1 MGPNGSGSIGT
12 WVAGA
17 RPRTL
22 PAAVAPVAV
31 GSGVA
36 AYEGAFDLV
45 RALLA
50 LIVALSLQVG
60 VNYANDYSDGVKGT
74 DQDRVGPVR
83 LVGQGLATAESV
95 KMAAFAALGLG
106 AAAGFI
112 LVALSGS
119 WWLLAVGAGA
129 IAAAWLYTGGPR
141 PYGYAGLGEA
151 FVFVFFGLVA
161 VMGTAYTQTSH
172 LTWLAFAAALPPGL
186 WSMAIL
192 MANNL
197 RDIPTDEVVGK
208 RTLAVKL
215 GDSRS
220 RRLFAA
226 TVLAGF
232 VVVASLAVVTVWALM
247 ALLALPLAYRPI
259 STVMAGATGKSLVPV
274 LSGTSQ
280 VLLAGGLLLGLGL
293 AIGGVL

>member
-1 MGPNGSGSIGT
+1 MVSSSQTTVGQ

-36 AYEGAFDLV
+36 AYEEAFGPL

-50 LIVALSLQVG
+50 LVVALSLQVG
-60 VNYANDYSDGVKGT
+60 VNYANDYSDGVRGT
-74 DQDRVGPVR
+74 DHDRVGPVR
-83 LVGQGLATAESV
+83 LVGQGLASARSV
-95 KMAAFAALGLG
+95 KIAAFSALGFGGL
-106 AAAGFI
+106 AGFI

-119 WWLLAVGAGA
+119 WWLLVVGAAA
-129 IAAAWLYTGGPR
+129 IASAWLYTGGPR

-172 LTWLAFAAALPPGL
+172 LTWLAFTAALPPGL

-197 RDIPTDEVVGK
+197 RDIPTDREAGK

-220 RRLFAA
+220 RQLFAA
-226 TVLAGF
+226 TMLVGFMVIAGLAF
-232 VVVASLAVVTVWALM
+232 ITPWAL
-247 ALLALPLAYRPI
+247 LGLIALPLAFRPI
-259 STVMAGATGKSLVPV
+259 STVLAGATGKDLIPV

-293 AIGGVL
+293 AVGGSF

>member
-1 MGPNGSGSIGT
+1 MTSSSRTTVGQ

-36 AYEGAFDLV
+36 AYEGAFDLI

-50 LIVALSLQVG
+50 LVVALSLQVG
-60 VNYANDYSDGVKGT
+60 VNYANDYSDGVRGT
-74 DQDRVGPVR
+74 DHDRVGPIR
-83 LVGQGLATAESV
+83 LVGQGLASAKSV
-95 KMAAFAALGLG
+95 KIAAVVALGIGGL
-106 AAAGFI
+106 AGFV

-119 WWLLAVGAGA
+119 WWLLVVGAAA

-172 LTWLAFAAALPPGL
+172 MTWLAFAAALPPGL

-197 RDIPTDEVVGK
+197 RDIPTDREAGK

-220 RRLFAA
+220 RQLFAA

-232 VVVASLAVVTVWALM
+232 LVIACLALVTGWALLGLV
-247 ALLALPLAYRPI
+247 AFPLAIRPI
-259 STVMAGATGKSLVPV
+259 STVLAGAAGRDLVPV

-293 AIGGVL
+293 AIGGSF

>member
-1 MGPNGSGSIGT
+1 MANTDRTTIGQ

-36 AYEGAFDLV
+36 AFEGAFDGVL
-45 RALLA
+45 ALLA

-83 LVGQGLATAESV
+83 LVGQGLASAHSV
-95 KMAAFAALGLG
+95 KIAAISALAFGGL
-106 AAAGFI
+106 AGFI

-119 WWLLAVGAGA
+119 WWLLIVGAAA

-141 PYGYAGLGEA
+141 PYGYTGLGEGV
-151 FVFVFFGLVA
+151 VFVFFGLVA
-161 VMGTAYTQTSH
+161 VMGTAYTQTSN

-192 MANNL
+192 MANNI
-197 RDIPTDEVVGK
+197 RDIPTDREAGK

-220 RRLFAA
+220 RQLFAT
-226 TVLAGF
+226 TVLLGFLVIAG
-232 VVVASLAVVTVWALM
+232 LAVFTPWAL
-247 ALLALPLAYRPI
+247 LGLIALPLAFRPV
-259 STVMAGATGKSLVPV
+259 STILTGATGKDLVPV

-293 AIGGVL
+293 AIGGSF

>member
-1 MGPNGSGSIGT
+1 MASAGHPTVSQ

-36 AYEGAFDLV
+36 AYEGAFNAS

-50 LIVALSLQVG
+50 LVVALSLQVG

-74 DQDRVGPVR
+74 DQARVGPVR
-83 LVGQGLATAESV
+83 LVGQGLASARSV
-95 KMAAFAALGLG
+95 KIAAIAALAFGGL
-106 AAAGFI
+106 AGFI

-119 WWLLAVGAGA
+119 WWLLVVGALA

-161 VMGTAYTQTSH
+161 VMGTAYTQTSQ
-172 LTWLAFAAALPPGL
+172 LTWLAFAASLPPGL

-197 RDIPTDEVVGK
+197 RDIPTDREVGK
-208 RTLAVKL
+208 RTLAVNL

-220 RRLFAA
+220 RQLYSA
-226 TVLAGF
+226 TVLLGF
-232 VVVASLAVVTVWALM
+232 LVIVGLVLVTPWAL
-247 ALLALPLAYRPI
+247 LGLIALPLAILPI
-259 STVMAGATGKSLVPV
+259 STVRGGAAGRQLIPV

-293 AIGGVL
+293 ALGGSF